1 MQTNPIDPYQT
12 SSSNTGQNPSFS
24 RQVGTNALSSVLPP
38 AVATGATSMLPSTML
53 VPIGSP
59 LHRRARSEFALR
71 IPEDFGLNSGD
82 PMATG
87 SFEEI
92 GSEEDLFSTFMDIEK
107 MGCKLEGSGSGSE
120 DGVGQDRVAESSGGD
135 QEPRTGNAGDGG
147 SAATSRAK
155 HRHSNSL
162 DGSSVSSMA
171 ARKGEVMFG
180 EILEAKKAM
189 TAEQLA
195 ELAAIDP
202 KRAKRI
208 LANRQSAARSKE
220 RKARYISDLER
231 RVQTLQTEATTLSAQ
246 LTLFQIATGETS
258 STGEANEVGL
268 SPLPFNPSF
277 FPIPQPHT
285 NFPLQSIQL
294 PPPPSF
300 HQPQLTT
307 TNHPLL
313 SYSHPLSDTIP
324 HDHLGRLQRLDI
336 SRGPLIVKSESS
348 TISARKK
355 LSQTKPKTVL
365 HAVGIIYTIFIYCI
379 TVDIFVHKLCLRHIV
394 LLFSCF
400 STEFFVKVIV
410 KLLWEK

>member
-1 MQTNPIDPYQT
+1 MQTNPIDPSQT
-12 SSSNTGQNPSFS
+12 SSSNTGLNPSFS
-24 RQVGTNALSSVLPP
+24 RQVGTNALSTVLPQ
-38 AVATGATSMLPSTML
+38 AVATGATAMLSSTML
-53 VPIGSP
+53 VPSGSP

-71 IPEDFGLNSGD
+71 IPEDFGLSSGD

-107 MGCKLEGSGSGSE
+107 IGCKLEGSGSGSE

-135 QEPRTGNAGDGG
+135 QEPRMGNACDGG

-171 ARKGEVMFG
+171 ARKGEVVFG

-246 LTLFQIATGETS
+246 LTLFQRDTTGLTAENAELRLRLQTMEQQAQLRDALNEALKHEVERLKIATGETS

-277 FPIPQPHT
+277 FPVPQPHT
-285 NFPLQSIQL
+285 SFSLQSIQL
-294 PPPPSF
+294 PPPSF

-336 SRGPLIVKSESS
+336 SKGPLIVKSESS
-348 TISARKK
+348 TISA
-355 LSQTKPKTVL
+355 SATSSN
-365 HAVGIIYTIFIYCI
+365 F
-379 TVDIFVHKLCLRHIV
+379 
-394 LLFSCF
+394 
-400 STEFFVKVIV
+400 
-410 KLLWEK
+410 